1 MFINSP
7 VFVWVILP
15 LLIFIARILDVS
27 IGTLRIIFVSRGMK
41 YLAPLL
47 GFFEVLIWLIAIG
60 QIMQH
65 LDNVMCYIAYAGG
78 FAAGNYLG
86 IIIEQ
91 KLKMGIYIV
100 RIITQKNANE
110 LIAFLRS
117 KDYGITSIDA
127 EGSQGK
133 VSILYSIIRR
143 KNLNHFIE
151 SIEQFNPNAF
161 YTIEDVRFVSK
172 GIFSPIREIDF
183 ISRRRIKNQKRK

>member
-1 MFINSP
+1 MFIDSP
-7 VFVWVILP
+7 VFIWIILP

-65 LDNVMCYIAYAGG
+65 LDNIMCYIAYAGG

-91 KLKMGIYIV
+91 KLKIGIYIV
-100 RIITQKNANE
+100 RIITQKNAAE
-110 LIAFLRS
+110 LIVFLRS
-117 KDYGITSIDA
+117 KNYGITSIDA

-133 VSILYSIIRR
+133 VNILYSIIRR
-143 KNLNHFIE
+143 KNLAHFIE

-172 GIFSPIREIDF
+172 GIFPPTQISKDITLKRIR
-183 ISRRRIKNQKRK
+183 NLKRK